1 MQIDLAELR
10 KFLPTGGGRLSF
22 EFRDGHGR
30 LIASAKL
37 DVVSPRDESPIHV
50 TQPDRGS
57 APCAED
63 PPGPNFLSI
72 LT

>member
-10 KFLPTGGGRLSF
+10 QFLPTGGRLSF
-22 EFRDGHGR
+22 ECRDDQGR

-37 DVVSPRDESPIHV
+37 DVISRRGESPIHV
-50 TQPDRGS
+50 TTPEPGSVPDVVEG
-57 APCAED
+57 

-72 LT
+72 LS